1 MTIARRGARR
11 ASELD
16 QAWGACRATLWR
28 LGLFSFGINLLV
40 LAPSIYMLQIYDRVL
55 TSGRVETLI
64 WMTVLLAGALL
75 LFGALD
81 ALRSVVLVRMSTWI
95 GQQLAP
101 VYLAWSV
108 RSRLMGD
115 MAGAQPLRDLA
126 QVQSF
131 LSSPALTVLFDAPW
145 TPVFILLIWILH
157 PWLGALALG
166 AALLLLALGV
176 LNEVVTRAASLRAN
190 VEQLATLQQ
199 AEATIRNAE
208 VVRAMGMLPAMLQR
222 WGLKSNAAATSL
234 QNSSERGG
242 LLLGLTKAL
251 RMFVQSA
258 VLGLGAYLVLRNELT
273 AGAMIASSIL
283 LGRALAPVE
292 IAMSSWRN
300 FMAARI
306 SLERLRSRADVMTP
320 EPERTRLPTPLGFL
334 KLRHV
339 SYAPPGA
346 RTNTLHDVSFS
357 VEPGEAVAVIGPSAS
372 GKTSLCRIITGI
384 AAPGQG
390 DVRIDGSELQH
401 WRPEDLGRHIGY
413 LPQDVE
419 LFAGTVRENI
429 ARMGAPD
436 DGEVIAAARLAHAH
450 DMIQKLPQGYD
461 TQIGDGGARL
471 SGGQR
476 QRIGLARAVSGSP
489 RLVILDEPNANLDQA
504 GESALAAAIA
514 DLKGKGA
521 ALVIVGH
528 RPSTLAQA
536 DKVLLLR
543 DGRVEMFGSRQEVI
557 NRLRT
562 SAAPARVAESADAE
576 GRDASA
582 RSSGET
588 DGEARRVERG
598 GDVVQLHGHSRDFED
613 GARSAPQHS
622 A

>member
-1 MTIARRGARR
+1 MMIARRGARR
-11 ASELD
+11 ANELD

-28 LGLFSFGINLLV
+28 LGLFSFAINILV

-55 TSGRVETLI
+55 TSGRIETLI
-64 WMTVLLAGALL
+64 WMTVLLGGALL

-81 ALRSVVLVRMSTWI
+81 SLRSVVLVRMSAWL
-95 GQQLAP
+95 GQQLGP

-108 RSRLMGD
+108 RSRLLGD
-115 MAGAQPLRDLA
+115 MGGAQPLRDLS

-131 LSSPALTVLFDAPW
+131 LSSSALTVLFDAPW
-145 TPVFILLIWILH
+145 TPVFIALIWILH
-157 PWLGALALG
+157 PWLGALALA
-166 AALLLLALGV
+166 AALLLLALGI
-176 LNEVVTRAASLRAN
+176 LNEVMTRSTSLKAN

-222 WGLKSNAAATSL
+222 WGQRSSGSAAAL
-234 QNSSERGG
+234 QNASERGG
-242 LLLGLTKAL
+242 LLLGFTKAL

-258 VLGLGAYLVLRNELT
+258 VLGLGAYLVLRNEMT

-292 IAMSSWRN
+292 IAMGGWRN

-306 SLERLRSRADVMTP
+306 AMERLRSRADVMTP
-320 EPERTRLPTPLGFL
+320 EPLRTRLPTPLGFL
-334 KLRHV
+334 SLRHV
-339 SYAPPGA
+339 TYAPPGA
-346 RTNTLHDVSFS
+346 RANTLQDVSFS

-372 GKTSLCRIITGI
+372 GKTSLCRIISGI
-384 AAPGQG
+384 AAPAQG
-390 DVRIDGSELQH
+390 EVRIDGSELQH
-401 WRPEDLGRHIGY
+401 WRPEDLGQHIGY

-419 LFAGTVRENI
+419 LFAGSVRENI

-450 DMIQKLPQGYD
+450 EMIQKLPQGYD

-476 QRIGLARAVSGSP
+476 QRIGLARAVYGSP
-489 RLVILDEPNANLDQA
+489 RLIILDEPNANLDQA

-514 DLKGKGA
+514 DLKRSGA

-557 NRLRT
+557 NRLRSA
-562 SAAPARVAESADAE
+562 SAAGRVGESVNAD
-576 GRDASA
+576 GRDPAPKA
-582 RSSGET
+582 AGET
-588 DGEARRVERG
+588 DGEARRIEKG
-598 GDVVQLHGHSRDFED
+598 GDVVPLHGHNRDFED
-613 GARSAPQHS
+613 GARSAPQYS